1 MADTQD
7 IPAWIALFMG
17 LYALVAALGELHS
30 PGSWASMPE
39 DFEKSEGLRF
49 LTGIVML
56 ALGATIYLVNPL
68 DRDDWLS
75 VVVTV
80 IGGGMVVEGVVILG
94 WGRPFLHFA
103 FSMLGA
109 VNRVWALLS
118 AGLGVV
124 LVCVAAL
131 RF

>member
-1 MADTQD
+1 MPGSSD
-7 IPAWIALFMG
+7 ISAWIALFMG
-17 LYALVAALGELHS
+17 LYALGAAIGELRS
-30 PGSWASMPE
+30 PGSWASMLE
-39 DFEKSEGLRF
+39 DFEKAEGLRF
-49 LTGIVML
+49 ITGIVVL

-68 DRDDWLS
+68 DWNDWLS

-103 FSMLGA
+103 ASLLGA
-109 VNRVWALLS
+109 VNRFWALLS
-118 AGLGVV
+118 AGLGIV
-124 LVCVAAL
+124 LVCVAML